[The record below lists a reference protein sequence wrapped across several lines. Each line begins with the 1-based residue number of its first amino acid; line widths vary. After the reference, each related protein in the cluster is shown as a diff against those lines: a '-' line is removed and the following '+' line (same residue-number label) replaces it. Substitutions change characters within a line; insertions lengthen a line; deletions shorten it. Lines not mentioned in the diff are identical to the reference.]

1 MDNDFIKNA
10 VSEMFDEIVKIRRD
24 IHMNPELGFDEIE
37 TSKKVRKFLL
47 ENNIE
52 VREAAG
58 TGIVGILK
66 NGSGNVA
73 ACRADMDAL
82 PIIEENNTEY
92 KSRINGKM
100 HACGHDAHTAI
111 QLGTAKFL
119 SDNLDKW
126 SGTVKFIFQ
135 PAEET
140 TGGAKLMIEE
150 GVLEDPKVDYIFS
163 LHTAPEIEVG
173 KIGIKYGKMHA
184 SSDVFEIKIF
194 GESAHGALPQNGID
208 AIVIASQLISYIQT
222 IVSRNIDP
230 REEAV
235 ITIGKIR
242 GGEAENIIC
251 NLVELKG
258 TIRTLS
264 PEVRKYILAKM
275 EDNVKRFVEAAGGRA
290 EVFIRNGYDS
300 VINDDE
306 MTKLAENNIK
316 ELFGSESIVKIEKPR
331 MDVEDFSFF
340 LQKAK
345 GTFLRLGVRNEK
357 KGIIYDLHHP
367 KFDIDEESIKLGM
380 ALQIK
385 NILKVLEKG
394 EYENRR

>member
-1 MDNDFIKNA
+1 MDNNFIKNNIL
-10 VSEMFDEIVKIRRD
+10 EIFDEIVKIRRE
-24 IHMNPELGFDEIE
+24 IHMNPELGFNEIE
-37 TSKKVRKFLL
+37 TSKIIKKFLL

-52 VREAAG
+52 FKEIAG
-58 TGIVGILK
+58 TGVLGILK
-66 NGSGNVA
+66 NGDGCVI
-73 ACRADMDAL
+73 ACRADIDAL
-82 PIIEENNTEY
+82 PIIEENNSEY
-92 KSRINGKM
+92 KSKVNGRM

-111 QLGTAKFL
+111 QLGVAKFL
-119 SDNLDKW
+119 SNNRDKW

-140 TGGAKLMIEE
+140 TGGAKPMIEE
-150 GVLEDPKVDYIFS
+150 GVLENPKVDYIFS
-163 LHTAPEIEVG
+163 LHVAPEIEVG

-184 SSDVFEIKIF
+184 SSDMFEIKIF

-208 AIVIASQLISYIQT
+208 AIVIASQLVNYIQT
-222 IVSRNIDP
+222 IISRNIDP

-242 GGEAENIIC
+242 GGEVENIIC

-264 PEVRKYILAKM
+264 PEVRKYILVKM

-306 MTKLAENNIK
+306 MTKIAENNAK
-316 ELFGSESIVKIEKPR
+316 ELFGESNVIKIDKPR

-340 LQKAK
+340 LQKAR
-345 GTFLRLGVRNEK
+345 GTFFRLGIRNEE

-367 KFDIDEESIKLGM
+367 RFDLDEESIKLGM

-385 NILKVLEKG
+385 NILKVLEMG

>member
-37 TSKKVRKFLL
+37 TSKKVREFLL

-66 NGSGNVA
+66 NGPGNVA

-140 TGGAKLMIEE
+140 TGGAKPMIEE
-150 GVLEDPKVDYIFS
+150 GVLENPKVDYIFS

-306 MTKLAENNIK
+306 MTELAENNIK

-357 KGIIYDLHHP
+357 KGII
-367 KFDIDEESIKLGM
+367 
-380 ALQIK
+380 
-385 NILKVLEKG
+385 NIQSFCQSLD
-394 EYENRR
+394 R